1 MTVVPCPDM
10 GLTYGMAHLQEERGL
25 VRDVGKAIP
34 DVVDALLEALEL
46 EPDPVDLAH
55 GPVLVLLLEPQEVDD
70 RVERVV
76 RLWAMEKYLLAMDE
90 LVASREAGEG
100 LKVEDLP
107 LPEGFVSACGKAY
120 NLIGLIFMAE
130 EVLGCWVFRTT
141 RELTISGPV
150 GVVISTGELVH
161 FHIPALMSSSGAGG
175 KHAKQIESIVGYPRD
190 TILEELCDEN
200 SRRPI
205 YRIPNEFR
213 E

>member
-1 MTVVPCPDM
+1 MMLSTEGFIAQFE
-10 GLTYGMAHLQEERGL
+10 GLSLMELAVERDRLFYDVEEERREQSRGYL
-25 VRDVGKAIP
+25 CYPEG
-34 DVVDALLEALEL
+34 VDPSPE
-46 EPDPVDLAH
+46 
-55 GPVLVLLLEPQEVDD
+55 
-70 RVERVV
+70 V
-76 RLWAMEKYLLAMDE
+76 RLWAMERYLLAMDE

-120 NLIGLIFMAE
+120 NLIGPIFMAE

-205 YRIPNEFR
+205 YRVPNEFR

>member
-1 MTVVPCPDM
+1 MVLSTEGFIAQFE
-10 GLTYGMAHLQEERGL
+10 GLSLMELAVERGRLFYDVEEERREQSRGFL
-25 VRDVGKAIP
+25 CYPEGMNP
-34 DVVDALLEALEL
+34 SPE
-46 EPDPVDLAH
+46 
-55 GPVLVLLLEPQEVDD
+55 
-70 RVERVV
+70 V

-100 LKVEDLP
+100 LKVENLP

-120 NLIGLIFMAE
+120 NLIGPIFMAE

-141 RELTISGPV
+141 RELTISSPV
-150 GVVISTGELVH
+150 SVVISTGELVH

-205 YRIPNEFR
+205 YRVPNEFR

>member
-1 MTVVPCPDM
+1 MVLSTEYFIAQFE
-10 GLTYGMAHLQEERGL
+10 GLSLMELAVERDRLFYDVEEERREQSRGFL
-25 VRDVGKAIP
+25 CYPEGMNP
-34 DVVDALLEALEL
+34 SPE
-46 EPDPVDLAH
+46 
-55 GPVLVLLLEPQEVDD
+55 
-70 RVERVV
+70 V

-120 NLIGLIFMAE
+120 NLIGPIFMAE

-205 YRIPNEFR
+205 YRVPNEFR

>member
-1 MTVVPCPDM
+1 MVLSTEGFIAQFE
-10 GLTYGMAHLQEERGL
+10 GLSLMELAVERDRLFYDVEEERREQSRGFL
-25 VRDVGKAIP
+25 CYPEGMNP
-34 DVVDALLEALEL
+34 SPE
-46 EPDPVDLAH
+46 
-55 GPVLVLLLEPQEVDD
+55 
-70 RVERVV
+70 V

-120 NLIGLIFMAE
+120 NLIGPIFMAE

-190 TILEELCDEN
+190 TILEELCDVN

-205 YRIPNEFR
+205 YRVPNEFR

>member
-1 MTVVPCPDM
+1 MVLSTEGFIAQFE
-10 GLTYGMAHLQEERGL
+10 GLSLMELAVERDRLFYDVEEERREQSRGFL
-25 VRDVGKAIP
+25 CYPEGMNP
-34 DVVDALLEALEL
+34 SPE
-46 EPDPVDLAH
+46 
-55 GPVLVLLLEPQEVDD
+55 
-70 RVERVV
+70 V

-120 NLIGLIFMAE
+120 NLIGPIFMAE

-161 FHIPALMSSSGAGG
+161 FHIPALMRSSGACG

-205 YRIPNEFR
+205 YRVPNEFR

>member
-1 MTVVPCPDM
+1 MVLSTEYFIAQFE
-10 GLTYGMAHLQEERGL
+10 GLSLMELAVERDRLFYDVEEERREQSRGFL
-25 VRDVGKAIP
+25 CYPEGMNP
-34 DVVDALLEALEL
+34 SPE
-46 EPDPVDLAH
+46 
-55 GPVLVLLLEPQEVDD
+55 
-70 RVERVV
+70 V

-120 NLIGLIFMAE
+120 NLIGPIFMAE

-161 FHIPALMSSSGAGG
+161 FHIPALMSSSGTGG

-205 YRIPNEFR
+205 YRVPNEFR

>member
-1 MTVVPCPDM
+1 MMLSTEGFIAQFE
-10 GLTYGMAHLQEERGL
+10 GLSLMELAVERDRLFYDVEEERREQSRGYL
-25 VRDVGKAIP
+25 CYPEGVDPSP
-34 DVVDALLEALEL
+34 D
-46 EPDPVDLAH
+46 
-55 GPVLVLLLEPQEVDD
+55 
-70 RVERVV
+70 V
-76 RLWAMEKYLLAMDE
+76 RLWTMEKYLLAMDE

-120 NLIGLIFMAE
+120 NLIGPIFMAE

-205 YRIPNEFR
+205 YRVPNEFR

>member
-1 MTVVPCPDM
+1 M
-10 GLTYGMAHLQEERGL
+10 
-25 VRDVGKAIP
+25 
-34 DVVDALLEALEL
+34 
-46 EPDPVDLAH
+46 
-55 GPVLVLLLEPQEVDD
+55 
-70 RVERVV
+70 V

-120 NLIGLIFMAE
+120 NLIGPIFMAE

-161 FHIPALMSSSGAGG
+161 FHILALMSSSSAGG